1 MERIKIDKWNAII
14 YFDEV
19 EKVHTITFDGKGGA
33 IISDSNLVE
42 AERKF
47 IEAMHASESLG
58 KLLHF
63 KEHGIFPPK
72 TSRTIK
78 T

>member
-1 MERIKIDKWNAII
+1 MERKKIDKWDAII

-19 EKVHTITFDGKGGA
+19 EKMHTITFDGEGGA
-33 IISDSNLVE
+33 IISDASLIE

-47 IEAMHASESLG
+47 IEGMHLAESVG

-63 KEHGIFPPK
+63 KEHGTFPPK
-72 TSRTIK
+72 T
-78 T
+78 

>member
-1 MERIKIDKWNAII
+1 MERRKIDKWNAII

-19 EKVHTITFDGKGGA
+19 DKVHTITFDGKGGA
-33 IISDSNLVE
+33 IISDADLIE

-47 IEAMHASESLG
+47 IEGMHLAEIFG

-63 KEHGIFPPK
+63 KEHGTFLPK
-72 TSRTIK
+72 T
-78 T
+78 